1 MRTNFS
7 AFLGDQFIAI
17 CEIVGRGIRNNH
29 KLHRKA
35 QIDGKFQPP
44 LDFEI
49 AITFLNKLSRLLFLC
64 PIPFGCDLSIP
75 QRVREVS
82 QRNKQETKMVT

>member
-49 AITFLNKLSRLLFLC
+49 AKTFLNKFSPPFL
-64 PIPFGCDLSIP
+64 
-75 QRVREVS
+75 VS
-82 QRNKQETKMVT
+82 YSLWM